1 MKNCASRKSKSFTV
15 GVKQT
20 CLPFAQEKD
29 AIFILSHQTLR
40 QLVLCSG
47 GRHYSCFPRLFTI
60 QALLKRQ
67 PRTKAISASAGKMCQ
82 SVRGPWRTTPQR
94 SLTIQALYISLT
106 VTAFKV
112 ISILIQRMDFQLIPI
127 VNFLVSLLKSRF
139 FQNEN

>member
-1 MKNCASRKSKSFTV
+1 MKNCASRKYKTFTV

-47 GRHYSCFPRLFTI
+47 GRHYSCFPRLFTL

-112 ISILIQRMDFQLIPI
+112 ISILNTKNGLPI
-127 VNFLVSLLKSRF
+127 NPYSKFSSISTKIKVFSK
-139 FQNEN
+139 